1 MPRPRSYPWDAKRT
15 LVFLAPDELAHLRRM
30 AEAMGLSRAAL
41 VRQAVMEFIQRWRE
55 NSQTPP

>member
-15 LVFLAPDELAHLRRM
+15 LVFLSPDDLAQLKRM
-30 AEAMGLSRAAL
+30 ADTMGSNRAAL

>member
-1 MPRPRSYPWDAKRT
+1 MPRPRSYPWDAKRI
-15 LVFLAPDELAHLRRM
+15 LVFLAPDELAHLKRM

-55 NSQTPP
+55 TSQTPP